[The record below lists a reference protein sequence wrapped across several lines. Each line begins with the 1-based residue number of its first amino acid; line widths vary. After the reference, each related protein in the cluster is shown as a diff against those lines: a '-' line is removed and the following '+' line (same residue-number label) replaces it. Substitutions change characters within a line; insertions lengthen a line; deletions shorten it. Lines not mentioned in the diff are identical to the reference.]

1 MAGHPAGIAAA
12 PTQEKQDFTSRQLR
26 GFSAASLAAIPL
38 AMGVTVFDR
47 SVIQFANGSA
57 KSLQEAVF
65 KGWKGVLTRPV
76 HTFNSLDN
84 RAVMAVYVPTYITKN
99 VVEAS
104 CDYRGIN
111 PFYPVFFITAAI
123 NTTLGIM
130 KDRYLAQMFGS
141 GVPNFPKMSYAL
153 FAARDSVIVGSSF
166 NGPIIMSPVLQREF
180 GWGKETADTIAQL
193 ACPGLAQILGTPI
206 HLIGLD
212 LYNRPEITPMG
223 RFDGLLRRTLEP
235 LVARMA
241 RQIYVFGLG
250 GILVKK
256 TGKAFGYYDPTK
268 TANDQIYIATARRP
282 SN

>member
-153 FAARDSVIVGSSF
+153 FAASF
-166 NGPIIMSPVLQREF
+166 SAAWFRFKPG
-180 GWGKETADTIAQL
+180 
-193 ACPGLAQILGTPI
+193 GLAGFSH
-206 HLIGLD
+206 HLRNTFVLYFFCGLVF
-212 LYNRPEITPMG
+212 ESCCHIIAS
-223 RFDGLLRRTLEP
+223 LLL
-235 LVARMA
+235 
-241 RQIYVFGLG
+241 
-250 GILVKK
+250 K
-256 TGKAFGYYDPTK
+256 
-268 TANDQIYIATARRP
+268 
-282 SN
+282 S